1 MDRVPQRVLNRTT
14 LHRQW
19 LLDRRS
25 SGTREAVEHLIAL
38 QAQNPLDPYWGLWS
52 RVHAFDPLSLSH
64 MIESR
69 QAVRGQL
76 LRGTIHLTTSDDFLD
91 LRPQVQAVLA
101 RILGSTTF
109 GRDTRDVDREPLL
122 ELGRAL
128 LEKEPLTRAE
138 LSKRLEERWPGV
150 AGASLAQVVTYLLP
164 VVQVPPR
171 GLWGGRGAARWV
183 PIESWVG
190 SELRPGTEV
199 RVTIRRY
206 LAAFGPASVADMRA
220 WSGIAG
226 LREVVDGMGS
236 ELRTY
241 RTESGAELYD
251 LPDLP
256 LIDAETPAPPRFL
269 PEYDNVLLGHAD
281 RSRFFADDT
290 APLGWTGNLMVDGT
304 FAGAWKPVP
313 PEGGRPARLEV
324 TMLVETSRAAM
335 RRVVEEGQALL
346 GFAYPTSSSAEVVFV
361 EI

>member
-1 MDRVPQRVLNRTT
+1 
-14 LHRQW
+14 
-19 LLDRRS
+19 
-25 SGTREAVEHLIAL
+25 
-38 QAQNPLDPYWGLWS
+38 
-52 RVHAFDPLSLSH
+52 
-64 MIESR
+64 
-69 QAVRGQL
+69 
-76 LRGTIHLTTSDDFLD
+76 
-91 LRPQVQAVLA
+91 
-101 RILGSTTF
+101 
-109 GRDTRDVDREPLL
+109 
-122 ELGRAL
+122 
-128 LEKEPLTRAE
+128 
-138 LSKRLEERWPGV
+138 
-150 AGASLAQVVTYLLP
+150 
-164 VVQVPPR
+164 
-171 GLWGGRGAARWV
+171 V

-199 RVTIRRY
+199 KVTIRRY

-324 TMLVETSRAAM
+324 TMLVETSRATM